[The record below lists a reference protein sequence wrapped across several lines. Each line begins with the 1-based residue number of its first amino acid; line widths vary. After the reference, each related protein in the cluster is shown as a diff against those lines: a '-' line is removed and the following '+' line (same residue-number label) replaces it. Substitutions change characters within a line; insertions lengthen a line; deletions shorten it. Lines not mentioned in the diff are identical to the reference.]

1 MDETGRL
8 IEAGAHPVP
17 PPRGAPG
24 PVRIRESPRAAPRV
38 QAPPPP
44 AAAPA
49 PLHAREELRPG
60 ETLRA
65 PDPLRGM
72 RTRDLV
78 TELARKASLLAR
90 KEVELAKAE
99 LKADLR
105 AEIRMASGLG
115 VAGLCGIF
123 TVQLLLVAVVLAL
136 TEAGVLSGWAAAL
149 LVAAVVLAIGTG
161 VGLWGWARRVRQ
173 PLGTTRR
180 SLREDVRWAKE
191 QIA

>member
-17 PPRGAPG
+17 PRGAAEPG
-24 PVRIRESPRAAPRV
+24 W
-38 QAPPPP
+38 QQ
-44 AAAPA
+44 
-49 PLHAREELRPG
+49 
-60 ETLRA
+60 
-65 PDPLRGM
+65 M
-72 RTRDLV
+72 RTRELV

-99 LKADLR
+99 LKADVR
-105 AEIRMASGLG
+105 AEIKTASGLG

-123 TVQLLLVAVVLAL
+123 TIQLLLVAVVLAL
-136 TEAGVLSGWAAAL
+136 MEAEVMPGWAAAL
-149 LVAAVVLAIGTG
+149 LVAAIVLAIGTA
-161 VGLWGWARRVRQ
+161 VGLWGWARRVKK
-173 PLGTTRR
+173 PLDVTRR